1 MKMKLVAGKIE
12 LNQDVENIIFK
23 MAHEM
28 MYCEVMEELLK
39 KNVVIEEFD
48 EQFKYIRQDPLLGDK
63 CIYYEKD
70 NITLMFCNDEMGF
83 SEYFGSV
90 RENDTAHWKY
100 TWFKKSQLINICKD
114 LKINKKTLK
123 KCSKKDLST
132 IIMKNGICPNRIN
145 PNGLHYSSKVE
156 RYSGSINTNNS
167 KNPRF
172 NNNY

>member
-70 NITLMFCNDEMGF
+70 NITL
-83 SEYFGSV
+83 V
-90 RENDTAHWKY
+90 R
-100 TWFKKSQLINICKD
+100 
-114 LKINKKTLK
+114 
-123 KCSKKDLST
+123 
-132 IIMKNGICPNRIN
+132 
-145 PNGLHYSSKVE
+145 
-156 RYSGSINTNNS
+156 
-167 KNPRF
+167 
-172 NNNY
+172 